1 MYQLPLQGDLQGLQ
15 SAVASWADLE
25 DTRGAEAACRG
36 LLRQADERALLRG
49 SNSDRPLPDGDIVV
63 EPVADIVHPELN
75 VLHVAAALGSAALVE
90 YIWQVCCRFCF
101 PDKLQRAYFFREFVL
116 LNRSDGR
123 VSCLTASCRALLRYT
138 EGVLCGRVVHGSVTD
153 TEATSVAMCESQS
166 PMSA

>member
-63 EPVADIVHPELN
+63 EQFADIVHPELN

-90 YIWQVCCRFCF
+90 YIWQVCCRF
-101 PDKLQRAYFFREFVL
+101 
-116 LNRSDGR
+116 
-123 VSCLTASCRALLRYT
+123 
-138 EGVLCGRVVHGSVTD
+138 
-153 TEATSVAMCESQS
+153 
-166 PMSA
+166 